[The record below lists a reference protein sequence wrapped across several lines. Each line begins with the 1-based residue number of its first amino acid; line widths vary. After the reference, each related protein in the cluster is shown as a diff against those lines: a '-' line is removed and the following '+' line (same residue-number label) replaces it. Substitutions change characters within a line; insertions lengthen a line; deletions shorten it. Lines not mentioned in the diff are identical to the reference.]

1 MVILLLPLM
10 TFVKPRLP
18 LPADSAARPIDTR
31 FFRSP
36 LFWVFQVFNVI
47 EGCGYF
53 LPSNYLPTYAKS
65 LGVSGELGSLTIV
78 LVNVSSVLGCILV
91 GALMDRVDVTAVVLA
106 TGVGSAVAIFAIW
119 GVSTS
124 IAPLYVFSL
133 LYGVTAGSYST
144 SWAGMIKA
152 IQQEYVTADTNV
164 VFSFLAAGRGI
175 GAVVSGPLSEGLIA
189 SSGALKDQTK
199 FAYGSEYGSLV
210 IFAGCTA
217 LAGGFSWFARKAK
230 LI

>member
-1 MVILLLPLM
+1 MVLLMLPLL

-18 LPADSAARPIDTR
+18 LPADSAARPVDTG

-36 LFWVFQVFNVI
+36 LFWTFQIFNII
-47 EGCGYF
+47 EGTGYF

-78 LVNVSSVLGCILV
+78 LGNVSSVLGCILV
-91 GALMDRVDVTAVVLA
+91 GALMDRVDVTAVVFA
-106 TGVGSAVAIFAIW
+106 TGVISAAAIFAIW

-124 IAPLYVFSL
+124 IAPLFVFSL
-133 LYGVTAGSYST
+133 LYGISAGSYST

-152 IQQEYVTADTNV
+152 IQRDYATADTNV
-164 VFSFLAAGRGI
+164 IFSFLAAGRGI
-175 GAVVSGPLSEGLIA
+175 GAVISGPLSEGLIA
-189 SSGALKDQTK
+189 SGKALQGQAK
-199 FAYGSEYGSLV
+199 FAYGTEYGTLV